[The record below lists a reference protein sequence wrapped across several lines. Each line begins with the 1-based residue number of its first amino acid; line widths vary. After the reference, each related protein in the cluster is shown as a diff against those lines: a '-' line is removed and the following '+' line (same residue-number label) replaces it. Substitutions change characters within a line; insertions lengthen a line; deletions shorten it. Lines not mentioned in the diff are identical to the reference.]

1 MTPNTTSLRKLFCSW
16 WALLMILVFC
26 AASAKAQ
33 SPYPNRPVR
42 VIIPFLS
49 GGALDQMARIVA
61 DNLSLRF
68 KQAFVVEA
76 RAGAGGVIGT
86 DFVAKSTPDGYTLLF
101 SVQAPLTAAPFL
113 NKQLPYDPQTALI
126 PISLVTIAP
135 NVLIAYPGV
144 PFKTVAE
151 LLNVAKSAPN
161 KVSFASQGQGTTGHI
176 TGAMID
182 MMAGTKLLHIPYKG
196 FPPMLTDVETG
207 RVDMMFADSINAI
220 PRIKSKELIAI
231 AVASDKRLDVLPDVP
246 TFAESGLAGIVSGPQ
261 FSLFAPANTPP
272 EIVNKIAQEIKSI
285 LKMPH
290 VLNTLRELGVEIKGA
305 GPEEARVLLQAEY
318 LRTKEAVKAVGIQPL

>member
-1 MTPNTTSLRKLFCSW
+1 MTHPCFHKPRMSLLGLLFFFSLL
-16 WALLMILVFC
+16 AL
-26 AASAKAQ
+26 KTWAQ

-42 VIIPFLS
+42 VVIPFLS

-86 DFVAKSTPDGYTLLF
+86 DFVAKSIPDGYTLLF
-101 SVQAPLTAAPFL
+101 SVQAPITAAPFL
-113 NKQLPYDPQTALI
+113 SKQLPYDPLTALI

-144 PFKTVAE
+144 PFKTVTE
-151 LLNVAKSAPN
+151 LLALAKSAPN

-182 MMAGTKLLHIPYKG
+182 MMAGTKLLHVPYKG

-220 PRIKSKELIAI
+220 PRIKSKELMAI
-231 AVASDKRLDVLPDVP
+231 AVASEKRLDVLPEVP
-246 TFAESGLAGIVSGPQ
+246 TFAEAGLSGIVSGPQ
-261 FSLFAPANTPP
+261 FSLFAPANTPSD
-272 EIVNKIAQEIKSI
+272 IINKISLEIKSI
-285 LKMPH
+285 LKSPN
-290 VLNTLRELGVEIKGA
+290 VLSTLKELGVEIKGTSS
-305 GPEEARVLLQAEY
+305 EEAKTLLQAEY
-318 LRTKEAVKAVGIQPL
+318 LRTKEAVKSAGIQPL

>member
-1 MTPNTTSLRKLFCSW
+1 MALTSHFTLKCW
-16 WALLMILVFC
+16 VQLLLICC
-26 AASAKAQ
+26 AFQSLNAAAQ
-33 SPYPNRPVR
+33 STYPNRPVK

-61 DNLSLRF
+61 DNLSLRY

-86 DFVAKSTPDGYTLLF
+86 DYVAKSTPDGYTLLF
-101 SVQAPLTAAPFL
+101 SVQAPITAAPFL
-113 NKQLPYDPQTALI
+113 NKQLPYDALTALI

-144 PFKTVAE
+144 AFKTVSE
-151 LLNVAKSAPN
+151 LLTLAKSAPN

-182 MMAGTKLLHIPYKG
+182 MIAGTKLLHIPYKG

-231 AVASDKRLDVLPDVP
+231 AVASDKRLDVLPDIP
-246 TFAESGLAGIVSGPQ
+246 TFAEAGLTGIVSGPQ
-261 FSLFAPANTPP
+261 FSLFAPANTS
-272 EIVNKIAQEIKSI
+272 IDIINKVSLEIKSI
-285 LKMPH
+285 LKAPN
-290 VLNTLRELGVEIKGA
+290 VVSTLKELGVEIKGTTSD
-305 GPEEARVLLQAEY
+305 EARGLLQAEY
-318 LRTKEAVKAVGIQPL
+318 LRTKDAIKAAGIQAQ

>member
-1 MTPNTTSLRKLFCSW
+1 MSLFASLIHSCRAQ
-16 WALLMILVFC
+16 ALLIAC
-26 AASAKAQ
+26 AFLSVNAWAQ
-33 SPYPNRPVR
+33 SNYPNRPVK

-86 DFVAKSTPDGYTLLF
+86 DHVAKSTPDGYTLLF
-101 SVQAPLTAAPFL
+101 SVQAPITAAPFL

-144 PFKTVAE
+144 AFKTAPE
-151 LLNVAKSAPN
+151 LLTLAKSAPN

-182 MMAGTKLLHIPYKG
+182 MIAGTKLLHIPYKG

-220 PRIKSKELIAI
+220 PRIKSKELMAI
-231 AVASDKRLDVLPDVP
+231 AVASDKRLDVLPDTP
-246 TFAESGLAGIVSGPQ
+246 TFAEGGLTGIVSGPQ
-261 FSLFAPANTPP
+261 FSLFAPANTP
-272 EIVNKIAQEIKSI
+272 IDIINKLSLEIKLI
-285 LKMPH
+285 LKAPS
-290 VLNTLRELGVEIKGA
+290 VVSTLKELGVEIKGTT
-305 GPEEARVLLQAEY
+305 PEEAKNLLQAEY
-318 LRTKEAVKAVGIQPL
+318 LRTKDADKAAGIQAQ

>member
-1 MTPNTTSLRKLFCSW
+1 MLLSSLFTHKRW
-16 WALLMILVFC
+16 VQLLMILC
-26 AASAKAQ
+26 AFQSYCATAQ
-33 SPYPNRPVR
+33 SNYPSRPVK

-86 DFVAKSTPDGYTLLF
+86 DYVAKSLPDGYTLLF
-101 SVQAPLTAAPFL
+101 SVQAPITAAPFL
-113 NKQLPYDPQTALI
+113 SKQLPYDPQTALV

-144 PFKTVAE
+144 AFKTVPE
-151 LLNVAKSAPN
+151 LITLAKSAPN

-231 AVASDKRLDVLPDVP
+231 AVAAEKRLEVLPDTP
-246 TFAESGLAGIVSGPQ
+246 TFAEAGLTGIVSGPQ
-261 FSLFAPANTPP
+261 FSLFAPANTPS
-272 EIVNKIAQEIKSI
+272 EIVNKLNLEIKSI
-285 LKMPH
+285 LKSPN
-290 VLNTLRELGVEIKGA
+290 VVSTLKELGVEIKGTTSD
-305 GPEEARVLLQAEY
+305 EAKILLQAEY
-318 LRTKEAVKAVGIQPL
+318 LRTRDAVKAAGIQAQ

>member
-1 MTPNTTSLRKLFCSW
+1 MTHPCFHKPRMSLLGLLFFFSLLALNTW
-16 WALLMILVFC
+16 
-26 AASAKAQ
+26 AQ

-42 VIIPFLS
+42 VVIPFLS

-86 DFVAKSTPDGYTLLF
+86 DFVAKSIPDGYTLLF
-101 SVQAPLTAAPFL
+101 SVQAPITAAPFL
-113 NKQLPYDPQTALI
+113 SKQLPYDPLTALI

-144 PFKTVAE
+144 AFKTVTE
-151 LLNVAKSAPN
+151 LLALAKSAPN

-182 MMAGTKLLHIPYKG
+182 MMAGTKLLHVPYKG

-220 PRIKSKELIAI
+220 PRIKSKELMAI
-231 AVASDKRLDVLPDVP
+231 AVASEKRLDVLPEVP
-246 TFAESGLAGIVSGPQ
+246 TFAEAGLSGIVSGPQ
-261 FSLFAPANTPP
+261 FSLFAPANTPND
-272 EIVNKIAQEIKSI
+272 IINKISLEIKSI
-285 LKMPH
+285 LKSPN
-290 VLNTLRELGVEIKGA
+290 VLSTLKELGVEIKGTSS
-305 GPEEARVLLQAEY
+305 EEAKTLLQAEY
-318 LRTKEAVKAVGIQPL
+318 LRTKEAVKSAGIQPL

>member
-1 MTPNTTSLRKLFCSW
+1 MTHPCFHKPRMSLLGLLFFFSLLALNTW
-16 WALLMILVFC
+16 
-26 AASAKAQ
+26 AQ

-42 VIIPFLS
+42 VVIPFLS

-86 DFVAKSTPDGYTLLF
+86 DFVAKSIPDGYTLLF
-101 SVQAPLTAAPFL
+101 SVQAPITAAPFL
-113 NKQLPYDPQTALI
+113 SKQLPYDPLTALT

-144 PFKTVAE
+144 PFKTVTE
-151 LLNVAKSAPN
+151 LLALAKSAPN

-182 MMAGTKLLHIPYKG
+182 MMAGTKLLHVPYKG

-220 PRIKSKELIAI
+220 PRIKSKELMAI
-231 AVASDKRLDVLPDVP
+231 AVASEKRLDVLPEVP
-246 TFAESGLAGIVSGPQ
+246 TFAEAGLSGIVSGPQ
-261 FSLFAPANTPP
+261 FSLFAPANTPSD
-272 EIVNKIAQEIKSI
+272 IINKISLEIKSI
-285 LKMPH
+285 LKSPN
-290 VLNTLRELGVEIKGA
+290 VLSTLKELGVEIKGTSS
-305 GPEEARVLLQAEY
+305 EEAKTLLQAEY
-318 LRTKEAVKAVGIQPL
+318 LRTKEAVKSAGIQPL

>member
-1 MTPNTTSLRKLFCSW
+1 MAHTSFSKPRVFLLWLLLCLAFLGPNTW
-16 WALLMILVFC
+16 
-26 AASAKAQ
+26 AQ
-33 SPYPNRPVR
+33 SPYPNRAVR

-86 DFVAKSTPDGYTLLF
+86 DFVAKSNPDGYTLLF
-101 SVQAPLTAAPFL
+101 SVQAPITAAPFL
-113 NKQLPYDPQTALI
+113 SKQLPYDPQTALI

-151 LLNVAKSAPN
+151 LLMVAKSAPN

-182 MMAGTKLLHIPYKG
+182 MMAGTKLLHVPYKG

-231 AVASDKRLDVLPDVP
+231 AVASDKRLDVLPEVP
-246 TFAESGLAGIVSGPQ
+246 TFAEAGLPGIVSGPQ
-261 FSLFAPANTPP
+261 FSLFAPANTPN
-272 EIVNKIAQEIKSI
+272 EIILKISSEIKAI
-285 LKMPH
+285 LKSQS
-290 VLNTLRELGVEIKGA
+290 VLTTLKELGVEIKGTS
-305 GPEEARVLLQAEY
+305 PEEAKILLQAEY
-318 LRTKEAVKAVGIQPL
+318 LRTKEAVKSAGIQPL

>member
-1 MTPNTTSLRKLFCSW
+1 MTHPCFHKPRMSLLGLLFFFSLLALNTW
-16 WALLMILVFC
+16 
-26 AASAKAQ
+26 AQ

-42 VIIPFLS
+42 VVIPFLS

-86 DFVAKSTPDGYTLLF
+86 DFVAKSIPDGYTLLF
-101 SVQAPLTAAPFL
+101 SVQAPITAAPFL
-113 NKQLPYDPQTALI
+113 SKQLPYDPLTALI

-144 PFKTVAE
+144 PFKTVTE
-151 LLNVAKSAPN
+151 LLALAKSAPN

-182 MMAGTKLLHIPYKG
+182 MMAGTKLLHVPYKG

-220 PRIKSKELIAI
+220 PRIKSKELMAI
-231 AVASDKRLDVLPDVP
+231 AVASEKRLDVLPEVP
-246 TFAESGLAGIVSGPQ
+246 TFAEAGLSGIVSGPQ
-261 FSLFAPANTPP
+261 FSLFAPANTPSD
-272 EIVNKIAQEIKSI
+272 IINKISLEIKSI
-285 LKMPH
+285 LKSPN
-290 VLNTLRELGVEIKGA
+290 VLSTLKELGVEIKGTSS
-305 GPEEARVLLQAEY
+305 EEAKSLLQAEY
-318 LRTKEAVKAVGIQPL
+318 LRTKEAVKSAGIQPL

>member
-1 MTPNTTSLRKLFCSW
+1 MTHPCFHKPRTSLLGLLFFFSLL
-16 WALLMILVFC
+16 ALNTW
-26 AASAKAQ
+26 AQ

-42 VIIPFLS
+42 VVIPFLS

-86 DFVAKSTPDGYTLLF
+86 DFVAKSIPDGYTLLF
-101 SVQAPLTAAPFL
+101 SVQAPITAAPFL
-113 NKQLPYDPQTALI
+113 SKQLPYDPLTALI

-144 PFKTVAE
+144 PFKTVTE
-151 LLNVAKSAPN
+151 LLALAKSAPN

-182 MMAGTKLLHIPYKG
+182 MMAGTKLLHVPYKG

-220 PRIKSKELIAI
+220 PRIKSKELMAI
-231 AVASDKRLDVLPDVP
+231 AVASEKRLDVLPEVP
-246 TFAESGLAGIVSGPQ
+246 TFAEAGLSGIVSGPQ
-261 FSLFAPANTPP
+261 FSLFAPANTPSD
-272 EIVNKIAQEIKSI
+272 IINKISLEIKSI
-285 LKMPH
+285 LKSPN
-290 VLNTLRELGVEIKGA
+290 VLSTLKELGVEIKGTSS
-305 GPEEARVLLQAEY
+305 EEAKTLLQAEY
-318 LRTKEAVKAVGIQPL
+318 LRTKEAVKSAGIQPL

>member
-1 MTPNTTSLRKLFCSW
+1 MTHPCFHKPRMSLLGLLFFFSLLALNTW
-16 WALLMILVFC
+16 
-26 AASAKAQ
+26 AQ

-42 VIIPFLS
+42 VVIPFLS

-86 DFVAKSTPDGYTLLF
+86 DFVAKSIPDGYTLLF
-101 SVQAPLTAAPFL
+101 SVQAPITAAPFL
-113 NKQLPYDPQTALI
+113 SKQLPYDPLTALI

-144 PFKTVAE
+144 PFKTVTE
-151 LLNVAKSAPN
+151 LLALAKSAPN

-182 MMAGTKLLHIPYKG
+182 MMAGTKLLHVPYKG

-220 PRIKSKELIAI
+220 PRIKSKELMAI
-231 AVASDKRLDVLPDVP
+231 AVASEKRLDVLPEVP
-246 TFAESGLAGIVSGPQ
+246 TFAEAGLSGIVSGPQ
-261 FSLFAPANTPP
+261 FSLFAPANTPSD
-272 EIVNKIAQEIKSI
+272 IINKISLEIKSI
-285 LKMPH
+285 LKSPN
-290 VLNTLRELGVEIKGA
+290 VLSTLKELGVEIKGTSS
-305 GPEEARVLLQAEY
+305 EEAKTLLQAEY
-318 LRTKEAVKAVGIQPL
+318 LRTKEAVKSAGIQPL